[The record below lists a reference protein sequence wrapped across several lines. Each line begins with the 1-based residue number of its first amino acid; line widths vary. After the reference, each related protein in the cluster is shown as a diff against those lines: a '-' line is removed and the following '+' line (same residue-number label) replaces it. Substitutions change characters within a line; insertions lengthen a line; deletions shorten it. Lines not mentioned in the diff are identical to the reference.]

1 MLLAMLCNF
10 IFLTYSLILWGG
22 GEAQEKQWLL
32 CAQWWVAPELRAG
45 RGSVGE
51 RGLGAP
57 GCSPGHRKVWRFLSI
72 RVVEHF
78 FFFNVSKQHFSTALF
93 SEMFEPFLLKLP
105 SKFQPEAEAQYGKHQ
120 SEMTCVAQRHR
131 QVIIVSFKVLGNR

>member
-22 GEAQEKQWLL
+22 GEVQEKQWLL

-78 FFFNVSKQHFSTALF
+78 FFFLMCQNSIF
-93 SEMFEPFLLKLP
+93 P
-105 SKFQPEAEAQYGKHQ
+105 QPCSQKCLNH
-120 SEMTCVAQRHR
+120 SC
-131 QVIIVSFKVLGNR
+131 